1 MTANRHRGQGV
12 AKRREKNSRLVHAAV
27 IAIFLA
33 LNAGGCTGPS
43 GPADAPRSFEQ
54 WSREDQRRYP
64 LRSGNPSPAVRPGP
78 QPATETALPA
88 DARFDDYV
96 RYAMRHNPDLEAAFD
111 RWRAALERA
120 PQARTLPDP
129 RVSFAVV
136 LDQVDRSA
144 EYMGERYTLSQMF
157 PWFGKLALGGDMAD
171 AQAHAE
177 ARRFEAARLQ
187 LVDQVARAYFEYA
200 FRQEAVVIAR
210 ENLELLVHLESVARA
225 MFRAGAASLSDVNR
239 AQIEIGRLDDQVRS
253 LEDFLEVAA
262 SDLNAVLGR
271 PAHAPLPAVPAKPST
286 QIFPELPGYSDD
298 QWIALARQH
307 NPELAASR
315 HDTER
320 QRHAVALARKNY
332 YPDITVGVEYAREGS
347 GRMAMMD
354 EGGSGHGRRDDPS
367 TCRSGAESTTP
378 GCARPRRAWTRRPAG
393 REPGEPP
400 GGGAEGGPVH
410 LSRQPAQVALYGD
423 TLLPMA
429 RQTLATTETAYR
441 AGTAG
446 FSDLID
452 AQRVLLEFALAHER
466 AAADR
471 AQAYTRIQALV
482 GRVNDDGAA
491 IDATA
496 HEGGTPPPSPSP
508 VPEEATGMNER
519 QKRLRR
525 TAMWVVPAVIALAAL
540 PWAGGCLWHRPPRPG
555 GTGGFQCRSNNRRN
569 RCPADVHL
577 SMHPQVRLP
586 NPDDNAPSAEWP

>member
-1 MTANRHRGQGV
+1 MTANGHRGQGV
-12 AKRREKNSRLVHAAV
+12 TKRREKNSRLVHAAV

-187 LVDQVARAYFEYA
+187 LVDQVARAYFAYA

-271 PAHAPLPAVPAKPST
+271 PARAPLPAVPAKPST

-332 YPDITVGVEYAREGS
+332 YPDITLGVEYAREGS

-354 EGGSGHGRRDDPS
+354 EGGSDMVAGMIGINVPIWRRKYDAGMREAQARLDEAGRRVEN
-367 TCRSGAESTTP
+367 RENRLEAELKAALFTYRDSL
-378 GCARPRRAWTRRPAG
+378 RR
-393 REPGEPP
+393 
-400 GGGAEGGPVH
+400 
-410 LSRQPAQVALYGD
+410 VALYGH

-508 VPEEATGMNER
+508 VPEGNGNE
-519 QKRLRR
+519 
-525 TAMWVVPAVIALAAL
+525 
-540 PWAGGCLWHRPPRPG
+540 
-555 GTGGFQCRSNNRRN
+555 
-569 RCPADVHL
+569 
-577 SMHPQVRLP
+577 
-586 NPDDNAPSAEWP
+586 